1 MEITRPLF
9 VGRSLIINILGASL
23 FWYLAKV
30 FIVPKWVATSFDR
43 LIWPFLWN
51 GKTETVKQSVLY
63 NPLPKGG
70 LRMIHFRTKCKSLL
84 VSNLSPFLESSR
96 KCKWHYFAQYY
107 LGRRLASLNT
117 RWASFAS
124 NLIPNALLLPVFYKD
139 SLDALIEILTS
150 GSFQS
155 SAKKCY
161 EFFIRKVTEPPTR
174 TYDDW
179 RDLVGPNFNWPNLWK
194 LVRNKTAENKN
205 NDFCGK

>member
-84 VSNLSPFLESSR
+84 VSNLSPFVESSR

-107 LGRRLASLNT
+107 LYIIYIIYMLGLLCFQFNTERAS
-117 RWASFAS
+117 
-124 NLIPNALLLPVFYKD
+124 
-139 SLDALIEILTS
+139 TS
-150 GSFQS
+150 CF
-155 SAKKCY
+155 
-161 EFFIRKVTEPPTR
+161 
-174 TYDDW
+174 
-179 RDLVGPNFNWPNLWK
+179 L
-194 LVRNKTAENKN
+194 
-205 NDFCGK
+205 